1 MSSTDDS
8 ATDSTRLK
16 EAVEELDF
24 LNEVARRVGQA
35 GSIQAEEAAI
45 ISACVER
52 LTAEQGAMWRM
63 AGAAG
68 DPLKTV
74 HRVFEGGIPGLPIR
88 LNLKI
93 LSWISANSASL
104 LSNDVAADP
113 RFDHGKDGPP
123 KGLTSILAVPL
134 FQHGQITGLLA
145 LVNSRRP
152 GGFTESDRRLLGI
165 IGIQC
170 AQLLEKARQEKEE
183 ERLRA
188 LEKDLEMARMIQ
200 RSLLPAALPVAP
212 GYAFGGWYEPAQQVG
227 GDLYYAAQQG
237 HEVHLAV
244 ADVTGKGMPACLFM
258 VSLLANIRAQA
269 GAGVDPAVLMA
280 GLNRTLLLTMTPGMF
295 ITMFWA
301 SLDVTTGVL
310 RYSNGGHNPGLLLRA
325 GGEAEWLTEGGT
337 ILGML
342 QGLPYA
348 CGETVMHPG
357 DRLVLYSDGVT
368 EAMNGGGELFDE
380 EGLLRVA
387 LTAGGQPPAELIQ
400 TVLAAVKAH
409 EGGLPPGDDKTLLVT
424 ARA

>member
-188 LEKDLEMARMIQ
+188 LEKDLEMARMI
-200 RSLLPAALPVAP
+200 SVAP
-212 GYAFGGWYEPAQQVG
+212 ARRVAGGAGLCWR
-227 GDLYYAAQQG
+227 LYDRRRSAATSTTPRQAT
-237 HEVHLAV
+237 VRAV

-280 GLNRTLLLTMTPGMF
+280 GLNLTLLLTMTPGMF

-409 EGGLPPGDDKTLLVT
+409 EGGLPPGDDKTLLIT
-424 ARA
+424 ARE